1 MFRWIAR
8 LIAPPSDPQ
17 LRARSQSG
25 RLPARVWMVWALLV
39 TLASAEAASPAGR
52 GIPFTRRYSL
62 EDIGYGPRGA
72 RLDFDRFGRV
82 AVIHDGVY
90 AVLNDTVWKN
100 IADSDPDRV
109 RMTHVV
115 SAPDGRMYYGARASW
130 GRAET
135 QADGLLHAVPLTPAD
150 PPEWIRSASFADLIA
165 TRDGVYFISPNGIAF
180 HGYRKSETQ
189 LYEHSR
195 ISRAFRI
202 GDTVY
207 VSAFNHSLHVVDIA
221 RRELRPA
228 PGTDLDNIV
237 VELATTLDDGRALLS
252 LLDGRLVVFD
262 GRSLSP
268 WEPQVAPWGPQI
280 RDGFRGRVSVLH
292 HLTDGRTAVG
302 VTGKGLFLYSND
314 GELLLSLTTSEY
326 HRITA
331 MANREPGVL
340 WIATEDGIEKILYS
354 SALTL
359 FGQQL
364 GLTLGWPIIARWQD
378 QLFVASDG
386 KLYRALRGP
395 PGAPTQFEAHP
406 YQPENGAWALAAAG
420 PRMLVGGTN
429 HIYAVEADGQL
440 RSVAELADIA
450 HFVMI
455 DANRCYAIGRSEIA
469 FLEWRDGRW
478 TEPVPRIKG
487 VTYPSVVHRVENA
500 VWIEMGGQVGRLWL
514 RDGQLQL
521 DIIPNASW
529 TTKPWVNI
537 GAAGGIVVLSADQ
550 EDRRFFDEHRGTWC
564 DAPALKKL
572 LNRSPYWI
580 ARLEED
586 DAGTLWATH
595 DDGVIK
601 FTPKD
606 GDYEIDAR
614 SFDLINDRYPVLQV
628 LPGNDVWIIASQSL
642 YHVEQRWATTAQPPG
657 KPILVSLVDARG
669 DELLTGSS
677 PTMPLVRLPFE
688 RNSLTLQFFSGSDA
702 GRRAPS
708 YEYKLTENDPWSA
721 MAGSQVSLRGLREG
735 RYDLLVRLSGK
746 HLPAG
751 GETALSFEI
760 SPPWY
765 RTWPAYAGFGL
776 LGSLALFGMVHWASY
791 LERKRRLALEQIVRE
806 RTHQLEETM
815 ARLGE
820 ETRTTATLAERDRLA
835 NEIHDSVQQG
845 LTGAILQLDTTLKL
859 PVVGGDVRS
868 RLNVVRNMVSYARQE
883 VQHAVWDMESP
894 LLEGT
899 ELGDALRN
907 LTTFVDSGE
916 IKIHVAVSGQPVALD
931 RTVNHN
937 LLRIAQ
943 EATTNAIRHA
953 QPQRI
958 EIQLDYAPDTIGL
971 TIADDGIGFVPN
983 DVMQGRAGHLGLRG
997 IKNRVKKLRGRL
1009 NIESAPT
1016 QGTTIRIVVPRPV
1029 YDDSSQHPEGN
1040 HR

>member
-1 MFRWIAR
+1 MLAGSACADA
-8 LIAPPSDPQ
+8 APLD
-17 LRARSQSG
+17 
-25 RLPARVWMVWALLV
+25 V
-39 TLASAEAASPAGR
+39 R
-52 GIPFTRRYSL
+52 GMPFTRRYSL

-72 RLDFDRFGRV
+72 RLNFDRYGRV

-90 AVLNDTVWKN
+90 AVLNDTVWSN
-100 IADSDPDRV
+100 IADGDPDRIK
-109 RMTHVV
+109 MSHVV
-115 SAPDGRMYYGARASW
+115 PASDGRMYYGARASW
-130 GRAET
+130 GLAET
-135 QADGLLHAVPLTPAD
+135 QPDGLLHAVSLV
-150 PPEWIRSASFADLIA
+150 PPNPPDWIRSASFSDLIA
-165 TRDGVYFISPNGIAF
+165 TRDGVYFISPHGIAF
-180 HGYRKSETQ
+180 WSFEKKESRLHA
-189 LYEHSR
+189 HSR

-207 VSAFNHSLHVVDIA
+207 VSAFNHELHYVDRA
-221 RRELRPA
+221 SGEMRA
-228 PGTDLDNIV
+228 VPGTDLDNVV
-237 VELATTLDDGRALLS
+237 VELATSLDDRRALLS

-262 GRSLSP
+262 GQTLSP
-268 WEPQVAPWGPQI
+268 WEPQVIPWGPQI
-280 RDGFRGRVSVLH
+280 RDGFRGRISVLH

-302 VTGKGLFLYSND
+302 VTGKGLFLFSGD

-354 SALTL
+354 SALTV

-364 GLTLGWPIIARWQD
+364 GLTLGWPIIARWQG

-386 KLYRALRGP
+386 KLYRALHGA
-395 PGAPTQFEAHP
+395 PGAPTHFEEHP
-406 YQPENGAWALAAAG
+406 YQPENGTWALAASG
-420 PRMLVGGTN
+420 PHLLVGGTEQ
-429 HIYAVEADGQL
+429 IYAMEPDGRL
-440 RSVAELADIA
+440 REVAALSDIA

-455 DANRCYAIGRSEIA
+455 DAEHCYAIGRSEIA
-469 FLEWRDGRW
+469 FLEWRDDQW

-487 VTYPSVVHRVENA
+487 VTYPSIVHQVKNA

-514 RDGQLQL
+514 REGQLQL
-521 DIIPNASW
+521 DLLPNASW

-537 GAAGGIVVLSADQ
+537 GAAGGIVVLSADR
-550 EDRRFFDEHRGTWC
+550 EERRFFDEERGAWC
-564 DAPALKKL
+564 EAPELKRL
-572 LNRSPYWI
+572 LDRSPHWI
-580 ARLEED
+580 ARLEQD
-586 DAGTLWATH
+586 DAGTIWATH
-595 DDGVIK
+595 DDGVVR
-601 FTPKD
+601 FTPK
-606 GDYEIDAR
+606 GKDYEIDTS

-628 LPGNDVWIIASQSL
+628 LPGNDVWILASQSL
-642 YHVEQRWATTAQPPG
+642 YHVEQRWSSAARRAA

-669 DELLTGSS
+669 DELLTDGER
-677 PTMPLVRLPFE
+677 PIPLVRLPFE

-708 YEYKLTENDPWSA
+708 YEYKLSENDPWSA

-751 GETALSFEI
+751 GETVLPFEI
-760 SPPWY
+760 LPPWY
-765 RTWPAYAGFGL
+765 RTWPAYASFGL
-776 LGSLALFGMVHWASY
+776 LGSLLLLGMVRWANY
-791 LERKRRLALEQIVRE
+791 LERKRSRSLEQIVRE

-907 LTTFVDSGE
+907 LTTFVESGE
-916 IKIHVAVSGQPVALD
+916 IKIDVTVSGKPVPLD

-953 QPQRI
+953 RPQHI
-958 EIQLDYAPDTIGL
+958 AIQLDYEAETVAL
-971 TIADDGIGFVPN
+971 TISDDGIGFVPD
-983 DVMQGRAGHLGLRG
+983 DVMQDRAGHLGLRG
-997 IKNRVKKLRGRL
+997 IRNRVKKLRGRL
-1009 NIESAPT
+1009 SIESAPAR
-1016 QGTTIRIVVPRPV
+1016 GTSIRIVVPRPV
-1029 YDDSSQHPEGN
+1029 YDDSPHHAEGT
-1040 HR
+1040 RA